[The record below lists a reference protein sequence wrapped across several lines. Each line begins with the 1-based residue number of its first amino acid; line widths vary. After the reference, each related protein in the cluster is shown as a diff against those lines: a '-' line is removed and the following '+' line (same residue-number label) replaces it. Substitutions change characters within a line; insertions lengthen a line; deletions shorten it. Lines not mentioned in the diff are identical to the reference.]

1 MELKQQESPLS
12 LSDLKKNES
21 GQVVC
26 SLAQGS
32 LKQKLISMGFVPG
45 IQIRMVR
52 NAPLRD
58 PIEISIQNSLVTLR
72 RTEARL
78 IVVEKL

>member
-1 MELKQQESPLS
+1 MELKQQESTLS
-12 LSDLKKNES
+12 LSDLKKNEV
-21 GQVVC
+21 GKVVQ
-26 SLAQGS
+26 SQAQGL

-45 IQIRMVR
+45 IQIKMVR

-58 PIEISIQNSLVTLR
+58 PIEIALQSSLVTLR
-72 RTEARL
+72 RTEASL

>member
-1 MELKQQESPLS
+1 MELKQQEATLS
-12 LSDLKKNES
+12 LSDLKKNEVGKVIQS
-21 GQVVC
+21 Q
-26 SLAQGS
+26 AQGA
-32 LKQKLISMGFVPG
+32 LKHKLISMGFVPG
-45 IQIRMVR
+45 IQIKMVR

-72 RTEARL
+72 RTEAQL

>member
-1 MELKQQESPLS
+1 MELKQQESTLS
-12 LSDLKKNES
+12 LSDLKKNEV
-21 GQVVC
+21 GKVVQ
-26 SLAQGS
+26 SQAQGL

-45 IQIRMVR
+45 IQLTMVR

-58 PIEISIQNSLVTLR
+58 PIEIALQNSLVTLR
-72 RTEARL
+72 RTEASL